1 MRITAREAEILE
13 LLRREPLLAPAEIA
27 RRLKTSRA
35 AVAVHLSTLARKGE
49 ILGRG
54 YMLRGTTYVAVVG
67 GSNIDI
73 KSRIEGDTVLA
84 TSNPGRATVSA
95 GGVGRNIAHNLG
107 KLGTA
112 AKLISVVGDDAEG
125 TRLVRDTAKA
135 GVDVTGVLRGSGA
148 SGLYSAVLDRSGEL
162 VIGVASMAVLDQ
174 LTVKELDDRRA
185 ILENAAMIVADCNLG
200 LDGLAFIARLAA
212 EKSLPLL
219 VEPVSVA
226 KAEKLAALLRSGVS
240 LAAITPNLKQVE
252 VLVGR
257 VMRSALDLRQAAA
270 ELHGQGVEH
279 VLVGL
284 GAKGCLFSSRGADR
298 AEQVEIPAAPGDVRD
313 VTGAGDSLLAGFAHA
328 LLHGRTPLEA
338 AIFGQA
344 AAGMTVGSAKSVSES
359 VTAAAVDA
367 RAEEV
372 KRRMAALAGG

>member
-1 MRITAREAEILE
+1 MRLTAREAEILD

-73 KSRIEGDTVLA
+73 KTRIDGDTVLA

-107 KLGTA
+107 RLGTA

-135 GVDVTGVLRGSGA
+135 GVDVGGVLRGRGA
-148 SGLYSAVLDRSGEL
+148 SGLYSAVLDRNGEL
-162 VIGVASMAVLDQ
+162 VIGVAAMEVLEQ

-185 ILENAAMIVADCNLG
+185 ILENAAMIVADCNLNP
-200 LDGLAFIARLAA
+200 DGLAFVARLA
-212 EKSLPLL
+212 
-219 VEPVSVA
+219 
-226 KAEKLAALLRSGVS
+226 
-240 LAAITPNLKQVE
+240 E
-252 VLVGR
+252 V
-257 VMRSALDLRQAAA
+257 
-270 ELHGQGVEH
+270 
-279 VLVGL
+279 
-284 GAKGCLFSSRGADR
+284 
-298 AEQVEIPAAPGDVRD
+298 P
-313 VTGAGDSLLAGFAHA
+313 
-328 LLHGRTPLEA
+328 
-338 AIFGQA
+338 A
-344 AAGMTVGSAKSVSES
+344 AAGRAGLGGEGGEAGG
-359 VTAAAVDA
+359 AAAQ
-367 RAEEV
+367 
-372 KRRMAALAGG
+372 RRVAHRDHPQPETA